1 MRTVW
6 ALLASAVAAEAVWAL
21 TYQMVGE
28 AQPVI
33 WALPLVG
40 GCIAGTTILYASNPE
55 APTGVDR

>member
-6 ALLASAVAAEAVWAL
+6 ALLASAVTAEAVWPL

-33 WALPLVG
+33 WALPLVA
-40 GCIAGTTILYASNPE
+40 GCIAGATILNASNPE
-55 APTGVDR
+55 ATSVTNR